1 MNFAPIPATTPGS
14 APTTLLDACVVIN
27 LAASRRPTD
36 ILDAVSGPV
45 AVADLVAAESLYVQ
59 RGGPGDDAKEPE
71 PIDLA
76 PLIASGRLS
85 VLTAT
90 DAELDTFVDFLAD
103 LDEGE
108 AMTLAL
114 AVHRGFVVA
123 TDDRR
128 VTRSLAGRAP
138 LRSTLDLVK
147 DWADREAAP
156 PHLLR
161 TVLTDIR
168 ERGTYHPGRTHPLR
182 GWWDA
187 SLATSQGS
195 REGER

>member
-1 MNFAPIPATTPGS
+1 MNVPPTP
-14 APTTLLDACVVIN
+14 PTTSGPGPPILLDACVV
-27 LAASRRPTD
+27 LETVP
-36 ILDAVSGPV
+36 GPV
-45 AVADLVAAESLYVQ
+45 AVADVEAAESLSVR
-59 RGGPGDDAKEPE
+59 RGGPGDDAKERE
-71 PIDLA
+71 AIDLA
-76 PLIASGRLS
+76 PVIASGRLS

-90 DAELDTFVDFLAD
+90 DDELDTFVDFLAD

-114 AVHRGFVVA
+114 AVHRGGVVV

-128 VTRSLAGRAP
+128 VTRALAGRAP

-147 DWADREAAP
+147 DWAEHDAIP
-156 PHLLR
+156 PHALR
-161 TVLTDIR
+161 TVLSDIR
-168 ERGTYHPGRTHPLR
+168 DRGTYQPGRMHPLR

-187 SLATSQGS
+187 SLDTSQGL

>member
-1 MNFAPIPATTPGS
+1 MNAAPIPATAPGP

-27 LAASRRPTD
+27 LAASRQPTE

-45 AVADLVAAESLYVQ
+45 AVADLVAAESLYVR
-59 RGGPGDDAKEPE
+59 RGGPGHDAKEPE
-71 PIDLA
+71 PIDLGL
-76 PLIASGRLS
+76 PIASGRLS

-90 DAELDTFVDFLAD
+90 EVELETFVDFLAD

-114 AVHRGFVVA
+114 AAHRGCVVA

-147 DWADREAAP
+147 AWADRETVP

-168 ERGTYHPGRTHPLR
+168 ERGTYQPGRGHPLR

-187 SLATSQGS
+187 SLAASQGS
-195 REGER
+195 SEGER